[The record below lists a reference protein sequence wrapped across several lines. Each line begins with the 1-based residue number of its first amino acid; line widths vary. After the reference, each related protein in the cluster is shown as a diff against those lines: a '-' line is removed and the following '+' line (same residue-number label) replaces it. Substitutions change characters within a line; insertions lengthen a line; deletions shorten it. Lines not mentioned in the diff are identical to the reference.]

1 MQYTIYRLIL
11 ENECSLAP
19 WPLALLLE
27 LDLQSMRPLVLFLT
41 EIMQNSQFYTEPT
54 LEIRMKDVTELLNV
68 STNTIESLW
77 VFVIF
82 LHNQNVLQFIVPSFP
97 NWLVSIIVVSQD
109 LSVIL
114 SPGSSPNKIAAIFTF
129 SQNFHFY
136 F

>member
-27 LDLQSMRPLVLFLT
+27 LDLQSMCPLVLFLT

-82 LHNQNVLQFIVPSFP
+82 LHNQNVLQFIMPAS
-97 NWLVSIIVVSQD
+97 LI
-109 LSVIL
+109 
-114 SPGSSPNKIAAIFTF
+114 G
-129 SQNFHFY
+129 
-136 F
+136 